1 MARTTKKKVI
11 ALAKKPKN
19 VVKRNIALLGD
30 LMHYLLAQP
39 QILHSLPD
47 HFELVILPGDDP
59 EMCLYNLGLLDTY
72 GNEGKPIVFVRIKS
86 SREADFHQARPSL
99 YVPLTV

>member
-47 HFELVILPGDDP
+47 HFELIILPDDDP
-59 EMCLYNLGLLDTY
+59 KMRLYNLELLDTY
-72 GNEGKPIVFVRIKS
+72 GSEGKPVVFVRIKS
-86 SREADFHQARPSL
+86 IGEADFNKARPSL